1 MKDVFNTVIFIMK
14 EEKRMKKKILSAAL
28 FSALVS
34 SALGVVTAGAVYEI
48 DEVTVTA
55 DREGNVAVLPGGL
68 VNQTAKLGILGNKS
82 VMDIPYSEM
91 SMTEKTLETFSDP
104 SQPLANVLQNN
115 PSIRSST
122 SSPMYTDFSM
132 RGINMNGNHMM
143 LNGIPSLF
151 YQFNGPPNH
160 IIERMDI
167 TSGPNAGVNGVSM
180 SNNGTNGG
188 ATPAPGTINIVTK
201 KAGQTP
207 VLNYT
212 QTFSGRSSF
221 GEFIDVSR
229 RTGANGEWGVRVMG
243 EYMDGDLALRHAE
256 KEEKNIFINLD
267 RKGETSVTNIFAG
280 SFDLRV
286 NKGQRWFTY
295 GGKSDVLPSAPDSN
309 TDYDFDGTTKWMHG
323 WLLTLNHEKE
333 LSDNWSWFVNWGV
346 NRRSGNKYNSSS
358 ALKFDEKGN
367 FMSSN
372 VSNAQNEIGTNS
384 YFQTGIKGKFA
395 TGAVEHHVSLAFD
408 RSGAR
413 YWNDTNNSVKGNIT
427 GSLYDGTA
435 YKNSFYIPQLR
446 KAKLSWS
453 EINTGITLADS
464 LTYGKWD
471 VLLAV
476 SRKHEHF
483 RNEIKGQ
490 LIRNDDWLPTFG
502 ITYKANDHLSFY
514 AGQTESLSRGGVVS
528 NDSKYINQGETLAPS
543 VSRQKEIGVKY
554 KYGGLLTTLS
564 YFYIDQENIIDI
576 DVGSGKYRRAADGR
590 DKFKG
595 VEWTV
600 NGKLAP
606 KWTVTGGLMYID
618 AKRDKTQGGKNDGRF
633 VNGVAD
639 WSGVLGLVY
648 EPNDSLGIIG
658 RVIWNDAAYID
669 NSNASSGK
677 TKIPSYTTFD
687 LGVNYKT
694 RLGRIP
700 VSLSAMCY
708 NVANK
713 DYWMGRGSSTTFG
726 LSMPRTFMLSARF
739 EF

>member
-1 MKDVFNTVIFIMK
+1 
-14 EEKRMKKKILSAAL
+14 MKKKILSAAL
-28 FSALVS
+28 LSVLVS
-34 SALGVVTAGAVYEI
+34 SALGIVTAGAVYEM
-48 DEVTVTA
+48 DEVSVTA
-55 DREGNVAVLPGGL
+55 DREGDVAALPGGL

-188 ATPAPGTINIVTK
+188 ATPAPGTINVVTK
-201 KAGQTP
+201 KAGLTP

-295 GGKSDVLPSAPDSN
+295 GGRSDVLPSAPDSN

-323 WLLTLNHEKE
+323 WLLTVNHEKE
-333 LSDNWSWFVNWGV
+333 LNGNWRWFVNWGV

-384 YFQTGIKGKFA
+384 YFQTGIKGKFN

-413 YWNDTNNSVKGNIT
+413 Y
-427 GSLYDGTA
+427 
-435 YKNSFYIPQLR
+435 
-446 KAKLSWS
+446 
-453 EINTGITLADS
+453 
-464 LTYGKWD
+464 
-471 VLLAV
+471 
-476 SRKHEHF
+476 
-483 RNEIKGQ
+483 
-490 LIRNDDWLPTFG
+490 
-502 ITYKANDHLSFY
+502 
-514 AGQTESLSRGGVVS
+514 
-528 NDSKYINQGETLAPS
+528 
-543 VSRQKEIGVKY
+543 
-554 KYGGLLTTLS
+554 
-564 YFYIDQENIIDI
+564 
-576 DVGSGKYRRAADGR
+576 
-590 DKFKG
+590 
-595 VEWTV
+595 
-600 NGKLAP
+600 
-606 KWTVTGGLMYID
+606 
-618 AKRDKTQGGKNDGRF
+618 
-633 VNGVAD
+633 
-639 WSGVLGLVY
+639 
-648 EPNDSLGIIG
+648 
-658 RVIWNDAAYID
+658 
-669 NSNASSGK
+669 
-677 TKIPSYTTFD
+677 
-687 LGVNYKT
+687 
-694 RLGRIP
+694 
-700 VSLSAMCY
+700 
-708 NVANK
+708 
-713 DYWMGRGSSTTFG
+713 
-726 LSMPRTFMLSARF
+726 
-739 EF
+739 